1 MEKPGDAQEP
11 GTGLGTKKK
20 ERGLTL
26 SELKYTRICELCGKK
41 MENVGRRRQFCDS
54 CLAEKRRVQDRK
66 KNQLKNQKKDRRHL
80 EGASIEEV
88 CRLADA
94 AGMSYGVYVAKNERC
109 TG

>member
-1 MEKPGDAQEP
+1 M
-11 GTGLGTKKK
+11 
-20 ERGLTL
+20 

-109 TG
+109 IG